1 MECDFPTLPLDCLV
15 CIFSYL
21 DAEDLITVSLVNQS
35 WNGAAET
42 AWLWRQMCM
51 HRWTFC
57 NLSKLN
63 PEMQTWKNYYLR
75 RAKLEQHMTS
85 GRASADYTCKTLR
98 GHTGSV
104 VGLVYLS
111 DSNHQFDSK
120 SIVCSASSDGTIRA
134 WSIQEGIQLWSSQVQ
149 DAPLTKIIA
158 DQQTGLVISTDSQGR
173 IKAWKAQ
180 TGDELASFPTA
191 SSACTLLT
199 YYRKDQ
205 SFLTAGTS
213 GGALH
218 TLTIPALSQVSHV
231 RAFDTYKI
239 DILLLSPDKHW
250 VIAALRENL
259 DLHPKVYF
267 TESLSCPCE
276 DDPPVSASLPVNGCT
291 AASFFPSEAARVM
304 IVHSDGLSNA
314 KNISIFDIKSKK
326 SKYKTEIMVEQVG
339 SFELLFDGW
348 NSDILLEAH
357 GSGTILIAQGKELKL
372 YSIAGT
378 QIASFQDHK
387 EHIAAMCV
395 DSFRVVTASYDLS
408 LRVFTWK
415 KEQNKD
421 LSLESRYHLLGGSH
435 MFSRGF
441 THVACDYASIVASVA
456 AKDGKD
462 VLKAYSFNA

>member
-42 AWLWRQMCM
+42 AWLWRQLCM

-63 PEMQTWKNYYLR
+63 PEMKTWKNYYLR

-85 GRASADYTCKTLR
+85 GRAFADYTCKTLR

-111 DSNHQFDSK
+111 DRNHQFDSK

-205 SFLTAGTS
+205 SFLT
-213 GGALH
+213 
-218 TLTIPALSQVSHV
+218 
-231 RAFDTYKI
+231 
-239 DILLLSPDKHW
+239 
-250 VIAALRENL
+250 
-259 DLHPKVYF
+259 VYF

-378 QIASFQDHK
+378 QIASFLDHK

-421 LSLESRYHLLGGSH
+421 LSLESRYHLLGGSD
-435 MFSRGF
+435 MFSRF
-441 THVACDYASIVASVA
+441 SCRALDFSFRCSWNPSFVFWQQRKKNV
-456 AKDGKD
+456 D
-462 VLKAYSFNA
+462 VNATFYTQIYHFDNTIKFIKKLFRLYYFAVKPH

>member
-1 MECDFPTLPLDCLV
+1 MEWSCRN
-15 CIFSYL
+15 S
-21 DAEDLITVSLVNQS
+21 
-35 WNGAAET
+35 
-42 AWLWRQMCM
+42 M
-51 HRWTFC
+51 
-57 NLSKLN
+57 
-63 PEMQTWKNYYLR
+63 
-75 RAKLEQHMTS
+75 
-85 GRASADYTCKTLR
+85 
-98 GHTGSV
+98 V
-104 VGLVYLS
+104 V
-111 DSNHQFDSK
+111 
-120 SIVCSASSDGTIRA
+120 
-134 WSIQEGIQLWSSQVQ
+134 EGIQLWSSQVQ

-250 VIAALRENL
+250 VIAALRENF

-326 SKYKTEIMVEQVG
+326 SKYKTEIMGDLHMWLV
-339 SFELLFDGW
+339 
-348 NSDILLEAH
+348 
-357 GSGTILIAQGKELKL
+357 T
-372 YSIAGT
+372 T
-378 QIASFQDHK
+378 QA
-387 EHIAAMCV
+387 
-395 DSFRVVTASYDLS
+395 
-408 LRVFTWK
+408 
-415 KEQNKD
+415 
-421 LSLESRYHLLGGSH
+421 
-435 MFSRGF
+435 
-441 THVACDYASIVASVA
+441 
-456 AKDGKD
+456 
-462 VLKAYSFNA
+462 